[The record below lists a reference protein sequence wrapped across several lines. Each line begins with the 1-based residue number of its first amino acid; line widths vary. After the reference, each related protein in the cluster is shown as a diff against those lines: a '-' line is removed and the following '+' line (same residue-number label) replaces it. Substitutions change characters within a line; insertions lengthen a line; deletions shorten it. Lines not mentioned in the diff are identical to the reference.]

1 MRTGLSLLAA
11 AAIVFTMAACA
22 PEAEPL
28 AQEPASEAP
37 AADTDASPTAVAVD
51 WTPIEPLLTKNCAPC
66 HTEKAADGVSLS
78 SQEGLMK
85 VVTPGDA
92 AGSEIVKSLRGT
104 DGHKQMPLG
113 RAALSEAEI
122 KQVEDWITAAG

>member
-1 MRTGLSLLAA
+1 MKSGYSLLALA
-11 AAIVFTMAACA
+11 AAVWAVGACA

-28 AQEPASEAP
+28 AEEPKPVAQAGE
-37 AADTDASPTAVAVD
+37 AVD
-51 WTPIEPLLTKNCAPC
+51 WAPIEPLLTKNCAPC
-66 HTEKAADGVSLS
+66 HTEKAQDGVSLA

-85 VVTPGDA
+85 VVTPGDP

-104 DGHKQMPLG
+104 DGHKVMPLG
-113 RAALSEAEI
+113 RAALTEAEI